1 MNRPVAAEQ
10 RLGEGLLGRRRPDRL
25 AAARRYPEQAADQR
39 PDRILALAD
48 AEIQGERPVAGE
60 AAGRRQA
67 LELLHQSGLA
77 DPRFAAQI
85 DCLADA
91 GLEAR
96 VERAGELPGLG
107 PAADE
112 RAIETPAVAYHPKAA
127 HRVCPHR
134 VRQTLDRDL
143 ALVLRVNPVRHG
155 ALHGGGDQD
164 LAGTGRVGQPRR
176 QVHRIANHSVVGVA
190 ADAARHHLA
199 AGDADMHLER
209 PAEVTGEL
217 RHLLLDRL
225 GRPHRSFRIVAMG
238 RRRAEH
244 RHHAVADM
252 LVHRAAMVADDGVRP
267 VEEAPEQGMR
277 LFGVDRRGQLG
288 VAGYVGEQHRHLAP
302 LALGADFGQRLLWPN
317 GFLGR
322 QILTSG

>member
-1 MNRPVAAEQ
+1 M
-10 RLGEGLLGRRRPDRL
+10 
-25 AAARRYPEQAADQR
+25 
-39 PDRILALAD
+39 
-48 AEIQGERPVAGE
+48 AGE

-67 LELLHQSGLA
+67 LKLRHQPGFA

-85 DCLADA
+85 DRLAGA

-96 VERAGELPGLG
+96 IEHAGELPGLG

-112 RAIETPAVAYHPKAA
+112 RAIETPAVALYPKAA
-127 HRVCPHR
+127 HPVRPHR

-143 ALVLRVNPVRHG
+143 ALVLRVNSVRHG

-164 LAGTGRVGQPRR
+164 LAGGGRVGQPRR
-176 QVHRIANHSVVGVA
+176 QVHRIADHGIVGVA
-190 ADAARHHLA
+190 ADAARHNLA
-199 AGDADMHLER
+199 AGDADMRLER
-209 PAEVTGEL
+209 PAEVAGEH

-225 GRPHRSFRIVAMG
+225 GRPHRPFRIVAMG
-238 RRRAEH
+238 QRGAEH

-267 VEEAPEQGMR
+267 VEETPEQGMR

-288 VAGYVGEQHRHLAP
+288 VAGDVGEQHRHLAP
-302 LALGADFGQRLLWPN
+302 LALGADVGRRLLRFN
-317 GFLGR
+317 GVPGR
-322 QILTSG
+322 KMLTSG